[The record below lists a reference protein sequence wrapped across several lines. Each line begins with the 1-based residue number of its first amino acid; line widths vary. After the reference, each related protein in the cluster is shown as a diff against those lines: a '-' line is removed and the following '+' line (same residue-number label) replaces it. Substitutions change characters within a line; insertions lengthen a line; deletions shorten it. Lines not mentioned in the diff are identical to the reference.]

1 MVTSKRKNRGVQPS
15 MGHGLTT
22 MNSRL
27 RIANRAANRCRS
39 LFATTHGTGKQ
50 VGGAAGRTRGVPRD
64 SKGLLETCTGKRWS
78 RKQRTNKKR
87 EKLRNRF
94 GSTSSSPR
102 EILSSSSS
110 PSFYSSKK
118 GRSVFNSSPTKSN
131 RLDPRMYLLRPYML
145 LGARVCE
152 EPVHTPWCS
161 NSTLGRFSSRH
172 RAWC

>member
-1 MVTSKRKNRGVQPS
+1 MLPVVHGRTSKQREPPRNPATENDGAENREQE
-15 MGHGLTT
+15 
-22 MNSRL
+22 
-27 RIANRAANRCRS
+27 
-39 LFATTHGTGKQ
+39 Q
-50 VGGAAGRTRGVPRD
+50 
-64 SKGLLETCTGKRWS
+64 
-78 RKQRTNKKR
+78 R

-145 LGARVCE
+145 LGARVCV
-152 EPVHTPWCS
+152 EPVPTPWSS
-161 NSTLGRFSSRH
+161 NSTLGRFSSRQRKH
-172 RAWC
+172 SK